1 MEVSRADLEKN
12 YRNLN
17 VSFEL
22 WKGESDAQKYIPG
35 LIQDGTNGRLCR
47 PGDVEGMAEAV
58 IRLLEEDAVREEY
71 GGTARKNAVQHYS
84 LERHLDKLARVY
96 TSVARKGRRA

>member
-1 MEVSRADLEKN
+1 MTTTV
-12 YRNLN
+12 
-17 VSFEL
+17 
-22 WKGESDAQKYIPG
+22 GGIPG